1 MVQRLTPVLGVSRV
15 RRGPPPGPHAV
26 TVPVTATEAAPTTPT
41 EGGAAVPIGD
51 LLAELPHL
59 PWQVTTTVVRG
70 RGGMLTFLVQST
82 GTSLFRLMSNRCPG
96 NDGMWDMPKKRGGSV
111 KLMLQTDLCGR
122 KVRGCSHKFQV
133 CGLIVVV
140 GKSFRSH
147 ITNCGRKLGSAADK
161 SYGILVNALFM
172 GLRFQHEMN
181 SSS

>member
-1 MVQRLTPVLGVSRV
+1 MGCR
-15 RRGPPPGPHAV
+15 
-26 TVPVTATEAAPTTPT
+26 
-41 EGGAAVPIGD
+41 
-51 LLAELPHL
+51 
-59 PWQVTTTVVRG
+59 
-70 RGGMLTFLVQST
+70 
-82 GTSLFRLMSNRCPG
+82 
-96 NDGMWDMPKKRGGSV
+96 DMPKKRGVSV

-122 KVRGCSHKFQV
+122 KVRGCRHKFQV

-181 SSS
+181 SSSWWPQTPFALPPVKLQPSYYSWKLPPLASPMFSGPLFSMDGWTWRDRPNEFRKLWILHLQTWEKSMWINSGFRLD